1 MSYFRDADP
10 YYDSESQEIDYP
22 SDEED
27 GYFSDEDVCFSQED
41 DFSAMCREVFDD
53 FDRRDDAAYKIQA
66 FWKRRSEKKK
76 SPNVNYAKLEEL
88 FGADFVKN
96 LTQ

>member
-10 YYDSESQEIDYP
+10 YYDTESQEIDYP

-27 GYFSDEDVCFSQED
+27 GYLSDDVFCAQD
-41 DFSAMCREVFDD
+41 NDFSEMCREVFYD

-66 FWKRRSEKKK
+66 FWKKRSEKKK

-88 FGADFVKN
+88 FGTEFVKN